1 VVVITGA
8 SGGIGAALAR
18 ELSRRG
24 ARVVLVARRED
35 RLAEV
40 SAQCGGRAVPVAAD
54 MTVRAEV
61 EKVVAQAIAECGQI
75 DVWVNNVGRGI
86 TRQPSDLTD
95 DDIDAMIRF
104 NVMTA
109 LYGMQAVMPHFQERG
124 QGHVITVSSM
134 LGRVPERVFRS
145 AYNGAKHFLNAVVA
159 NYREELRETQ
169 PGVVISLV
177 SPGAVRTDFGANA
190 VHGGP
195 LSTQLP
201 DAQSAEE
208 VAMVI
213 ADLVESR
220 REDVYTRPGAR
231 ERVIDYYTGLG
242 QDP

>member
-1 VVVITGA
+1 
-8 SGGIGAALAR
+8 
-18 ELSRRG
+18 
-24 ARVVLVARRED
+24 VVLVARRED

-40 SAQCGGRAVPVAAD
+40 SAECGGRAVPVAAD

-145 AYNGAKHFLNAVVA
+145 AYNGAKHFLNALVA
-159 NYREELRETQ
+159 NYREELRETH

-242 QDP
+242 ESP

>member
-1 VVVITGA
+1 
-8 SGGIGAALAR
+8 
-18 ELSRRG
+18 
-24 ARVVLVARRED
+24 
-35 RLAEV
+35 
-40 SAQCGGRAVPVAAD
+40 

-159 NYREELRETQ
+159 NYREELRETH

-242 QDP
+242 ESP